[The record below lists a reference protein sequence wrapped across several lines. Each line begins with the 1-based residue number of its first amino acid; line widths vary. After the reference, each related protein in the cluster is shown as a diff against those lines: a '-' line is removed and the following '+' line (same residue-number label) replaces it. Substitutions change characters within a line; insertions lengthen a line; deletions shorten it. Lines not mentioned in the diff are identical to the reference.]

1 MCNSYSVTKA
11 MLKQGKRAGLM
22 DSLTDGPDVWKLIRP
37 TMPGP
42 VIVGQGQG
50 SGDGLAGEIMRWGFH
65 RPFANAVNN
74 TRSDKLDSPMWS
86 EAFAARRCVI
96 PVSCWYEF
104 SGPPGRKQAHEFTAR
119 DGGLLWAAGIWEEN
133 ETLGRCYSMLM
144 TNADPFVSAIHDR
157 MPVLL
162 EDRQTEIYLAGGSF
176 VISPTTVELVVK
188 AVASPLKRKPAEIQ
202 GDLFG

>member
-11 MLKQGKRAGLM
+11 MLKQGRRAGLLRG
-22 DSLTDGPDVWKLIRP
+22 LTDGGEAWKLIRP

-42 VIVGQGQG
+42 VISNVA
-50 SGDGLAGEIMRWGFH
+50 GLAGEIMRWGFH

-74 TRSDKLDSPMWS
+74 TRSDKLDSPMWR
-86 EAFAARRCVI
+86 EAFAERRCVI

-133 ETLGRCYSMLM
+133 ASLGRCYSMIM
-144 TNADPFVSAIHDR
+144 TDADSFVSAVHDR

-162 EDRQTEIYLAGGSF
+162 REGETETYLSGGPCVLS
-176 VISPTTVELVVK
+176 ITPVELAVR
-188 AVASPLKRKPAEIQ
+188 AVASPLKRKPAETQ
-202 GDLFG
+202 GDLFGG

>member
-1 MCNSYSVTKA
+1 
-11 MLKQGKRAGLM
+11 MLKEGNRAGLM

-42 VIVGQGQG
+42 VIMGQG
-50 SGDGLAGEIMRWGFH
+50 SGGKLVGEIMRWGFH

-74 TRSDKLDSPMWS
+74 TRSDKLDSPMWR
-86 EAFAARRCVI
+86 EAFAERRCVI

-104 SGPPGRKQAHEFTAR
+104 SGPQGRKQAHEFTAR

-133 ETLGRCYSMLM
+133 ATLGRCYSMLM
-144 TNADPFVSAIHDR
+144 MDADSFVSAIHDR

-162 EDRQTEIYLAGGSF
+162 EDGETEIYLAGGSNAF
-176 VISPTTVELVVK
+176 SSNTVELSVK
-188 AVASPLKRKPAEIQ
+188 AVASPLKRRPAEIQ
-202 GDLFG
+202 GDLFGEEAV